1 MIDCCDILKNVHNN
15 LACVVCKLLVQ
26 TISMT
31 MTIRKNLLVQVPVII
46 RLYYYIQATELTQR
60 MKWKSAFK
68 IKWELKSGAAL
79 VLFIV
84 NLIPRLYLHMQK
96 LHV

>member
-1 MIDCCDILKNVHNN
+1 M
-15 LACVVCKLLVQ
+15 Q
-26 TISMT
+26 TIGT
-31 MTIRKNLLVQVPVII
+31 DNLHAMTIRKNLLVQIPVIII
-46 RLYYYIQATELTQR
+46 RLYYYIQAKELTQR

-68 IKWELKSGAAL
+68 MKWELKSGAAL

-96 LHV
+96 FHV